1 MKVSDMSWS
10 IGGGTLAVS
19 YGIPYHETW
28 CNHLSKIQLYNRTK
42 DGSFTD
48 NPNKT
53 LETDSCVS
61 TLAYHPTEP
70 SVIAAGL
77 FNGSTRNEINTN

>member
-1 MKVSDMSWS
+1 MKVSDISWS

-19 YGIPYHETW
+19 YGISYHETW
-28 CNHLSKIQLYNRTK
+28 CDHLSKIQLYNQTK
-42 DGSFTD
+42 EGIFTD

-53 LETDSCVS
+53 LETNACAM

-70 SVIAAGL
+70 SIIAVGL
-77 FNGSTRNEINTN
+77 FNGNYSFY